1 MLSLLIDELYIF
13 DVIDRKAKKVEFSS
27 GINVVTSN
35 KIDGTDRGKSMILK
49 AIYHT
54 LGADA
59 FFNAQWEIEKKEFII
74 KITIADDSYYIY
86 RKQNFFKIFNDSYN
100 LLFST
105 TNRTELATK
114 LETIFNFSV
123 YLPARGTD
131 KLEITPPAYSYLL
144 NFLDQDHINGPE
156 FDSFTSLGQ
165 YSNYKEFAVLAHC
178 GVFNKDYYELANSV
192 KNESESIEKIKK
204 EQLFITNMLSRIDIY
219 IGDLKTPFS
228 IETLDIELNKHKN
241 EYETII
247 NQLNKIKCSLIN
259 LRNNKYEIEKEIEE
273 IDLFS
278 KNKSKEIENLHCTCP
293 VCNQEINSIEEKLK
307 ENYKIEEYLVLKNE
321 YSVSLHE
328 IDRKISLEQ
337 IKYQGFL
344 DKLKF
349 YEDKVS
355 SGDSKISNVL
365 NHLAYGETRDRLLKD
380 FQINEEK
387 IEKLN
392 ISYKENSKKLRS
404 YNDLK
409 TKAHNLYSTYMFESK
424 HSFNLAEISDDKIK
438 KIGQNFEWRG
448 SNRPIT
454 TLAGVGQRFGAS
466 S

>member
-355 SGDSKISNVL
+355 SCDSKI
-365 NHLAYGETRDRLLKD
+365 
-380 FQINEEK
+380 
-387 IEKLN
+387 
-392 ISYKENSKKLRS
+392 
-404 YNDLK
+404 
-409 TKAHNLYSTYMFESK
+409 
-424 HSFNLAEISDDKIK
+424 
-438 KIGQNFEWRG
+438 
-448 SNRPIT
+448 
-454 TLAGVGQRFGAS
+454 
-466 S
+466 

>member
-1 MLSLLIDELYIF
+1 YIWLVSIKQNR
-13 DVIDRKAKKVEFSS
+13 DYLVTTGESVAS
-27 GINVVTSN
+27 INLRYFEV
-35 KIDGTDRGKSMILK
+35 LK
-49 AIYHT
+49 AI
-54 LGADA
+54 A
-59 FFNAQWEIEKKEFII
+59 EFG
-74 KITIADDSYYIY
+74 K
-86 RKQNFFKIFNDSYN
+86 
-100 LLFST
+100 
-105 TNRTELATK
+105 NRTDSAELKDLTTK
-114 LETIFNFSV
+114 AEWLEKIVKLFKFEADVIIDEVHSGLNVRKKLIYSLGEVGVSELETSAIVELYKFILPIIVYKNYTIEQIINKPGLIPSEEKEWNSIMNVIVEALFNQSQS
-123 YLPARGTD
+123 P
-131 KLEITPPAYSYLL
+131 
-144 NFLDQDHINGPE
+144 
-156 FDSFTSLGQ
+156 
-165 YSNYKEFAVLAHC
+165 
-178 GVFNKDYYELANSV
+178 
-192 KNESESIEKIKK
+192 
-204 EQLFITNMLSRIDIY
+204 
-219 IGDLKTPFS
+219 LK
-228 IETLDIELNKHKN
+228 
-241 EYETII
+241 TII

-273 IDLFS
+273 IDLSS
-278 KNKSKEIENLHCTCP
+278 KNKSKEIENLHCACP

-321 YSVSLHE
+321 YSVSIHE